1 MKILH
6 AILSEGFYGSERYC
20 IELATAQARAG
31 NAVKVLIVNDRSD
44 CARAFRREIALASA
58 TIAKEGAAGAIDLAV
73 MPGWLPAL
81 LHRAYARRVVAKFA
95 PDVVHSHLNPAARRV
110 GQVAQ
115 RMGVPHVA
123 TIHIRYETRE
133 HSGCD
138 GLICYTHGQKSEIG
152 PEFRGETQVPVVWLS
167 PAIRA
172 ALAHVTPADVAALRE
187 TWNADERTVVLGSIG
202 RLMPEKGMDV
212 LVRAFRAAF
221 PQGDEPVRLVIVGGG
236 PLDQAQALQALVT
249 GDMRIR
255 VSGPPPEIALY
266 YRAFDTYVSAA
277 RFEPFGLTIL
287 EAMDA
292 GCGLV
297 VTRTQG
303 PREFLTE
310 TSVLWAEPGDEATLV
325 PQLRAAVARGR
336 ERESYDL
343 APYMQPRAVA
353 AVEEVYRKVLAK
365 TPAQVEGQL
374 RMG

>member
-20 IELATAQARAG
+20 IELATAQACAG
-31 NAVKVLIVNDRSD
+31 HTVKILTANEQSD
-44 CARAFRREIALASA
+44 CVRAFRREAEIATTA
-58 TIAKEGAAGAIDLAV
+58 IAKERTAGAIDLVV
-73 MPGWLPAL
+73 MPGWLPAV
-81 LHRAYARRVVAKFA
+81 LHRAYARRVVAEFA
-95 PDVVHSHLNPAARRV
+95 PDIVHSHLNPAARRV

-138 GLICYTHGQKSEIG
+138 GLICYAQSQKAGIG
-152 PEFRGETQVPVVWLS
+152 PEFRGETQVPVVWL
-167 PAIRA
+167 PVAIRA
-172 ALAHVTPADVAALRE
+172 ALARVTPAQVAALR
-187 TWNADERTVVLGSIG
+187 TSWDADERTVVLGSIG

-221 PQGDEPVRLVIVGGG
+221 PHGDEPVRLVIVGGG
-236 PLDQAQALQALVT
+236 PSEQAQALHALAR
-249 GDMRIR
+249 GDARITL
-255 VSGPPPEIALY
+255 SGPPPDIALY

-292 GCGLV
+292 GCALV

-303 PREFLTE
+303 PREFLTAA
-310 TSVLWAEPGDEATLV
+310 SVLWAEPGDEATLT

-336 ERESYDL
+336 ARESYDL
-343 APYMQPRAVA
+343 SPYAQSRAVA
-353 AVEEVYRKVLAK
+353 AVEELYRRVLARK
-365 TPAQVEGQL
+365 RP
-374 RMG
+374 

>member
-6 AILSEGFYGSERYC
+6 AILSEGFYGSERWC
-20 IELATAQARAG
+20 IEMAAAQARAG
-31 NAVKVLIVNDRSD
+31 HTVKLLIVNGRSD
-44 CARAFRREIALASA
+44 AARAFRREAELTTT
-58 TIAKEGAAGAIDLAV
+58 TIANEGTPGAIDLAI
-73 MPGWLPAL
+73 MPGWLPAA
-81 LHRAYARRVVAKFA
+81 LHRAYARRVVAKFV
-95 PDVVHSHLNPAARRV
+95 PDIVHSHLNPAARRV

-115 RMGVPHVA
+115 RMGFPHVA
-123 TIHIRYETRE
+123 TIHIRYDKRE

-138 GLICYTHGQKSEIG
+138 GLICYAHWQKAEIG
-152 PEFRGETQVPVVWLS
+152 PEFHGEARVVVAWL
-167 PAIRA
+167 PAAIRA
-172 ALAHVTPADVAALRE
+172 ALARVTPADVAELRK
-187 TWNADERTVVLGSIG
+187 TWNADDRTVVLGSIG

-236 PLDQAQALQALVT
+236 PPDEAQALQALAE
-249 GDMRIR
+249 GDTRIT
-255 VSGPPPEIALY
+255 VSGATPDIARY

-310 TSVLWAEPGDEATLV
+310 KSVLWAEPNDAATLT
-325 PQLRAAVARGR
+325 PQLRAAAARGR
-336 ERESYDL
+336 ERQSCDL
-343 APYMQPRAVA
+343 SPFMQSRAVD
-353 AVEEVYRKVLAK
+353 AVEEVYRKVLA
-365 TPAQVEGQL
+365 TAGCTL
-374 RMG
+374 S